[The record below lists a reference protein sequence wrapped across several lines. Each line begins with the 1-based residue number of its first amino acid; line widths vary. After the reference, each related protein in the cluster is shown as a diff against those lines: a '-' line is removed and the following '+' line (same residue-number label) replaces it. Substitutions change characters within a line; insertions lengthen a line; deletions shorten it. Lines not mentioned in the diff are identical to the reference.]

1 MDKIN
6 TYTIIVRM
14 KMEVE
19 ALDEPNAVEDAL
31 EFTKYM
37 DDHTKITEVDVMSC
51 DILSWHCD
59 ECDEVFEPCD
69 NWVKVCEDCERDLNL
84 GLERELQERLDGD
97 YPQ

>member
-59 ECDEVFEPCD
+59 ECDEVFEPSED
-69 NWVKVCEDCERDLNL
+69 WIKVCDDCSRY
-84 GLERELQERLDGD
+84 LELALKQLVEED